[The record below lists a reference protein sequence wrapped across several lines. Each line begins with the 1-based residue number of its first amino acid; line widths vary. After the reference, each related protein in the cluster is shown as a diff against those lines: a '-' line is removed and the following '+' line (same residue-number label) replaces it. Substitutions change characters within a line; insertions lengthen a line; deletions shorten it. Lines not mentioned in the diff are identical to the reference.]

1 MRIHFIKFSLLLMSY
16 FNDSV
21 TRSDRIAVVNNKLH
35 SMCKGAVVSQLEA
48 PFRHLFAQN
57 NETLSTAG
65 VRTEIRD
72 WDLPNIRCCSCCR
85 DVP

>member
-1 MRIHFIKFSLLLMSY
+1 MRINFLNFSLLLMIS

-21 TRSDRIAVVNNKLH
+21 TGSDRIAVASKKLH

-57 NETLSTAG
+57 SETLSTAG

-72 WDLPNIRCCSCCR
+72 
-85 DVP
+85 